1 MKDRAA
7 LILYLGAVVFIT
19 SVHDLFLLAAV
30 LTLTLLMAG
39 GCRFKIAKKAALAI
53 LMFNSVVTVSYIVVT
68 WLEGGFSA
76 GYVALM
82 NLRVFLLT
90 YLTFL
95 LNERV
100 NLFRAFGFSPTLM
113 YLVSL
118 AYSQAVLFR
127 RLLVDFRQALKSRTL
142 ERLALADL
150 YRHRS
155 RVASFF
161 VSKSMADATVVTEA
175 MKSRGFFND

>member
-7 LILYLGAVVFIT
+7 LVLYLGVVLFVT
-19 SVHDLFLLAAV
+19 SVHNQFFLAGVLA
-30 LTLTLLMAG
+30 LTLLVAG
-39 GCRFKIAKKAALAI
+39 GRCFKIAKKAALAV
-53 LMFNSVVTVSYIVVT
+53 LMFNSIVTVSYILVT

-76 GYVALM
+76 GYVVLM

-95 LNERV
+95 LNERI
-100 NLFRAFGFSPTLM
+100 NLFRAFDFSPTLM
-113 YLVSL
+113 YLMSL
-118 AYSQAVLFR
+118 AYSQTVLFR
-127 RLLVDFRQALKSRTL
+127 RLLVDFRQALKSRAL
-142 ERLALADL
+142 ERLAVADL
-150 YRHRS
+150 YRHGS

-161 VSKSMADATVVTEA
+161 VTKSMADAAVVTEA

>member
-7 LILYLGAVVFIT
+7 LVLYLGLVVFVT
-19 SVHDLFLLAAV
+19 SVHDPFLLAGV
-30 LTLTLLMAG
+30 LALIVLAAG
-39 GCRFKIAKKAALAI
+39 GRRFKIARKAALAI
-53 LMFNSVVTVSYIVVT
+53 LMFNSIVTVSYVVVT
-68 WLEGGFSA
+68 WFEGGFSA
-76 GYVALM
+76 GYVVLM

-100 NLFRAFGFSPTLM
+100 NLFRAFAFSPTLM
-113 YLVSL
+113 YLMSL
-118 AYSQAVLFR
+118 AYSQVVLFR
-127 RLLVDFRQALKSRTL
+127 RLLVDFRHALKSRAL
-142 ERLALADL
+142 ERLAVADL
-150 YRHRS
+150 YRHGS

-161 VSKSMADATVVTEA
+161 VTKSMADAAVVTEA